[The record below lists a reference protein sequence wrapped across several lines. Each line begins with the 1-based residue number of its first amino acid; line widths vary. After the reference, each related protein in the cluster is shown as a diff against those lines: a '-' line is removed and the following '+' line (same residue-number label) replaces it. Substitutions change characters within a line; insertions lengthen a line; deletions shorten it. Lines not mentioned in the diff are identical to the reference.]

1 MRYHVFALV
10 VKPVNGE
17 VTYLMDDLYKE
28 ELIEGPDREPSVDHH
43 SGNVTVYLKVKN
55 KDKFLRYINRTWKEN
70 ADPTRFIKG
79 KPIYLGLRDK
89 SNNPS
94 DEVKKA
100 KAFIKK
106 AKKR

>member
-1 MRYHVFALV
+1 MICTKRNLSR
-10 VKPVNGE
+10 
-17 VTYLMDDLYKE
+17 DLIGNH
-28 ELIEGPDREPSVDHH
+28 LWTTIP
-43 SGNVTVYLKVKN
+43 GNVTVYLKVKN